1 MLQLIKLYYSF
12 VWMSFVTFSF
22 NLTNMCLCR
31 INFWNE
37 RTILIM
43 QNWGSL
49 CICEYFNIHRTT
61 LYVRKLGHILTW
73 LTFLAFNLLFF
84 YFSFSFWSD
93 FHCFQWKACKSA
105 SCWTLLLDAHLLL
118 ETGWVEI
125 LSCKKK
131 MHLVKLSLSGYYT
144 GCFITNVICIK
155 SGLKGSRTRTNH
167 STGSNLSIH
176 VNRVYC
182 LLKQLASYSHWKE
195 KEFRSVE
202 KFE

>member
-1 MLQLIKLYYSF
+1 
-12 VWMSFVTFSF
+12 
-22 NLTNMCLCR
+22 
-31 INFWNE
+31 
-37 RTILIM
+37 M

-73 LTFLAFNLLFF
+73 LIFLAFNLLFF
-84 YFSFSFWSD
+84 YLSFSFWSD

-131 MHLVKLSLSGYYT
+131 MHLV
-144 GCFITNVICIK
+144 
-155 SGLKGSRTRTNH
+155 RTRTNH